1 MNELERELF
10 ALLGAEEYGT
20 RIRKAGVYLFP
31 ADYRFNPHAHP
42 EYEIDYINT
51 GHCIMSV
58 GKEYVALRQ
67 GECIVTAPG
76 MLHGFMVDGQKPCRI
91 TQLELVIHVP
101 ERAGEGLL
109 FPWMTEACYRLRDC
123 ESLLPL
129 LERAVYYHRAGDL
142 GLTEQTMLDLTLL
155 QFYAAVSEAVRRQ
168 RRQEGRERSG
178 KAESVLQYIN
188 EHLDEELNLERL
200 AREHEI
206 SSRYLRR
213 YFQEHVGM
221 GSSEYITMLRVGRAK
236 RLLWRPEYSVT
247 DVAMQCGF
255 SSAQYF
261 CRVFSRM
268 VGQTPAQYRN
278 KWRELPLSGEDESGI
293 G

>member
-1 MNELERELF
+1 
-10 ALLGAEEYGT
+10 
-20 RIRKAGVYLFP
+20 
-31 ADYRFNPHAHP
+31 
-42 EYEIDYINT
+42 
-51 GHCIMSV
+51 
-58 GKEYVALRQ
+58 
-67 GECIVTAPG
+67 
-76 MLHGFMVDGQKPCRI
+76 
-91 TQLELVIHVP
+91 
-101 ERAGEGLL
+101 
-109 FPWMTEACYRLRDC
+109 MTEACYRLRDC